1 MDMKGLGYA
10 VVLAALAVSC
20 TTSRPEHTGSRSS
33 QPTPAPQAQ
42 LVVKAKLESFNEDEH
57 FLLLLLDQHGGVV
70 LRRDFPVNNTTVR
83 ARTMVAPGA
92 YELVW
97 GTAACSPNECADL
110 ATTVDPAS
118 PPKGLCRTQLV
129 LEAHDS
135 ITAIVANPFPG
146 QETDGGCSVR
156 IP

>member
-1 MDMKGLGYA
+1 MKMKRLGYA
-10 VVLAALAVSC
+10 VVVAAMATSC
-20 TTSRPEHTGSRSS
+20 TTAGPEPTGSRSS

-42 LVVKAKLESFNEDEH
+42 LVVKAKLQSFNEDEH
-57 FLLLLLDQHGGVV
+57 FLLLLLDQHGGIV
-70 LRRDFPVNNTTVR
+70 LRRGFPVNNTTVR
-83 ARTMVAPGA
+83 AHTMVASGA

-97 GTAACSPNECADL
+97 DTAACSPNECPDL
-110 ATTVDPAS
+110 ATTIDPAN

-135 ITAIVANPFPG
+135 ITAVVANPFPG
-146 QETDGGCSVR
+146 QERDGGCSVR